1 MQKARLDYDINIEE
15 ADEDDMDNYFLDSM
29 WNELRTSSN
38 IPDEDKYTTAIS
50 KLEEI
55 KRNQSNDNYDV
66 QDTEY
71 EDENQEETQPE
82 DDMESKLMNDIYQS
96 MKDETEVEDNKFSEQ
111 KSDFELEY
119 TALINMFSSTISS
132 KSRKNLD
139 LEKVTEI
146 VNRVWDIIDDWRNQD
161 KAVTKNCYKETLLKG
176 VLALIDNKNS
186 RAVFRLCKCWVHII
200 DSIYNE
206 KVRLSKEERQD
217 DTEFIKLF
225 NSLLSTVKILFRYSK
240 GDENDSLYEEEKIF
254 DALLNVVIN
263 YYIEGR
269 HILDQLTMKV
279 LKKPDGPNVEI
290 KNTNATFDLLI
301 YTVGLL
307 KNSSISKANQ
317 NILHNKNAVQILSR
331 LCKTVMTEEDNN
343 NPKIPQLFVQITGW
357 YRNLAMDPQQV
368 EIFIQ
373 EGALV
378 ALSQMM
384 QCYKE
389 HKELI
394 LNIVRMLSKISL
406 NYEALD
412 VMSLFGDEFLLTL
425 GEVMLN
431 NVESNSILVR
441 AAFVLGNLTTV
452 YPESRHNLLKDGR
465 FFTQL
470 LEASDVLFSKDLNK
484 KNTENK
490 KGDFN
495 RDNPED
501 ALTKIIRLIANLLT
515 EPQCKKLLEIN
526 RKKVERFFRN
536 SLQTLQAK
544 NLGNSEECILNI
556 VAWFTNFLFYDTSE
570 FSIFTE
576 EKSEIIRQNC
586 IKRIGLYIF
595 ESKNEELKVETMRV
609 LCNLS
614 RNKEC
619 CALVADSDTLLKV
632 LVEAL
637 DSKLRDLVFYNIGLL
652 INIGLNPLGRKKIT
666 KMCLSKLILTLKE
679 SNIEDMD
686 MSKVLCKALISF
698 CEEKFLWNNA
708 DIQAADDIWTEIGEE
723 LDSIMDVA
731 NENEKDILMQL
742 RYLINQVI
750 NNLPEI
756 TFNWKVDNW
765 GRKFKSNEELEEHL
779 KRRHGS

>member
-1 MQKARLDYDINIEE
+1 M
-15 ADEDDMDNYFLDSM
+15 
-29 WNELRTSSN
+29 
-38 IPDEDKYTTAIS
+38 
-50 KLEEI
+50 
-55 KRNQSNDNYDV
+55 
-66 QDTEY
+66 
-71 EDENQEETQPE
+71 
-82 DDMESKLMNDIYQS
+82 
-96 MKDETEVEDNKFSEQ
+96 
-111 KSDFELEY
+111 
-119 TALINMFSSTISS
+119 
-132 KSRKNLD
+132 
-139 LEKVTEI
+139 
-146 VNRVWDIIDDWRNQD
+146 
-161 KAVTKNCYKETLLKG
+161 LKG

-186 RAVFRLCKCWVHII
+186 RAVFRLCKCCVHII

-217 DTEFIKLF
+217 ETEFIKLF

-254 DALLNVVIN
+254 DALLNVIIN

-279 LKKPDGPNVEI
+279 LKKSDGPNVEI

-343 NPKIPQLFVQITGW
+343 NPKIPQLFVQITGC

-384 QCYKE
+384 QCYKD
-389 HKELI
+389 HKELT

-425 GEVMLN
+425 SEVMLN
-431 NVESNSILVR
+431 NVESNSILIR

-452 YPESRHNLLKDGR
+452 YPESRQSLLKDAR
-465 FFTQL
+465 FFTKL
-470 LEASDVLFSKDLNK
+470 IEASDTLFAKDLNK
-484 KNTENK
+484 KTTENK

-495 RDNPED
+495 RDSSED
-501 ALTKIIRLIANLLT
+501 ALTKVIRLIANLLT

-536 SLQTLQAK
+536 SLQALQAK

-556 VAWFTNFLFYDTSE
+556 VACFTNFLFYDTGD

-619 CALVADSDTLLKV
+619 CALIADSDTLLKV
-632 LVEAL
+632 LVEVL
-637 DSKLRDLVFYNIGLL
+637 ENKDRDLVFYNIGLL
-652 INIGLNPLGRKKIT
+652 INIALNPLGRKKIT

-686 MSKVLCKALISF
+686 LSKVLCKALISF

-708 DIQAADDIWTEIGEE
+708 DIQAADDI
-723 LDSIMDVA
+723 
-731 NENEKDILMQL
+731 
-742 RYLINQVI
+742 
-750 NNLPEI
+750 
-756 TFNWKVDNW
+756 
-765 GRKFKSNEELEEHL
+765 
-779 KRRHGS
+779 